1 MTAGSEDR
9 ASIPPWQ
16 RALWTVLGFTLLGPF
31 LAALVVA
38 AILILAPALR
48 LAPLLPEG
56 LPGVGA
62 AALAT
67 FVWSAIPAALTA
79 FALLP
84 SVLKRGSAS
93 ALMTAAAG
101 VVAFAA
107 ANALAPVAYPS
118 LLSVLAL
125 LGGLAALLVRGALLS
140 AGILRA

>member
-31 LAALVVA
+31 LAALAVA
-38 AILILAPALR
+38 AILILAPVLK
-48 LAPLLPEG
+48 LAALLPDG
-56 LPGVGA
+56 LPPVGA
-62 AALAT
+62 AALST

-79 FALLP
+79 LALLP
-84 SVLKRGSAS
+84 SVLKRGGAS

-118 LLSVLAL
+118 LLSALAL

-140 AGILRA
+140 AGILRP